1 MDAADIRNESLNR
14 SWYRATDQHRND
26 QQRHPAHGGD
36 RAHCLKSPPL
46 LAQCCPN
53 RWRSGHPPRLDL
65 IVDRDVAE
73 DRNER
78 NSQHGA
84 SCRDQQV
91 EPRAFTPGEEG
102 GGGATH
108 HAQDYSR
115 RQRDGEDS
123 DGVLHFQVNAGA
135 VEALIP
141 GTIIVT
147 SLVNLWTWRQG
158 RRAND
163 PPPRDAE
170 VLWPRYVMALAFG
183 LIHGLG
189 FSSVLRGLLG
199 TEDSL
204 LMPLLAFNIGIEL
217 AQIVVILAL
226 AILGAIL
233 TWRLFDRR
241 GYVLIASGITF
252 GCATQMLLARL

>member
-1 MDAADIRNESLNR
+1 MSSFGSFLQLGLHHILTLEAADHLLFL
-14 SWYRATDQHRND
+14 ATLVV
-26 QQRHPAHGGD
+26 AHEFGKW
-36 RAHCLKSPPL
+36 RPL
-46 LAQCCPN
+46 LI
-53 RWRSGHPPRLDL
+53 L
-65 IVDRDVAE
+65 IT
-73 DRNER
+73 
-78 NSQHGA
+78 
-84 SCRDQQV
+84 
-91 EPRAFTPGEEG
+91 AFTIGHSLTLAL
-102 GGGATH
+102 ATLN
-108 HAQDYSR
+108 
-115 RQRDGEDS
+115 
-123 DGVLHFQVNAGA
+123 VVQVNSRA

-141 GTIIVT
+141 ATIIVT
-147 SLVNLWTWRQG
+147 SVVNLWTWRQG

>member
-1 MDAADIRNESLNR
+1 MSSFGSFLQLGLHHILTLEAADHLLFL
-14 SWYRATDQHRND
+14 ATLVL
-26 QQRHPAHGGD
+26 AHEFGKW
-36 RAHCLKSPPL
+36 RPL
-46 LAQCCPN
+46 LI
-53 RWRSGHPPRLDL
+53 L
-65 IVDRDVAE
+65 IT
-73 DRNER
+73 
-78 NSQHGA
+78 
-84 SCRDQQV
+84 
-91 EPRAFTPGEEG
+91 AFTIGHSLTLAL
-102 GGGATH
+102 ATLN
-108 HAQDYSR
+108 
-115 RQRDGEDS
+115 
-123 DGVLHFQVNAGA
+123 VVQVNSRA

-141 GTIIVT
+141 ATIIVT
-147 SLVNLWTWRQG
+147 SVVNLWTWRQG

-241 GYVLIASGITF
+241 GYVLTASGITL